1 MLHSK
6 QYAKF
11 CESAIGEFLHHEPL
25 DKSDRR
31 LVIGATRLYA
41 YTLEILNKSFR
52 RVDNYFW
59 STEIIDARL
68 ICFHMRVNNPKLKSL
83 AIFNEVERG
92 VPVN

>member
-31 LVIGATRLYA
+31 L
-41 YTLEILNKSFR
+41 
-52 RVDNYFW
+52 
-59 STEIIDARL
+59 